1 MDPVVVLS
9 VVAVA
14 IVVIFDF
21 TNGFHDASNIIATV
35 IASRA
40 MTPVQAVVL
49 VAIFEFLGPFIV
61 GMAVANTIG
70 NFVDLSDLLLINA
83 VAVIICGIFAAL
95 FWNVLT
101 WRLGSSRRP
110 RPTRWSVASSA
121 LFSSPPVPAS
131 TMSSG
136 ASLSCSTARSP
147 VSSKSSS
154 AWSSRRSSV
163 SASAS

>member
-49 VAIFEFLGPFIV
+49 VAIFEFLGPLIV
-61 GMAVANTIG
+61 GTAVANTIG
-70 NFVDLSDLLLINA
+70 NIVDLSDLPPINA
-83 VAVIICGIFAAL
+83 VAVIICGIFAPPNKTSTINNTIQSSCPPNPNIVIILLRRDAAQL
-95 FWNVLT
+95 AGGTRFDTAPVL
-101 WRLGSSRRP
+101 RFRFCSQGSIA
-110 RPTRWSVASSA
+110 PT
-121 LFSSPPVPAS
+121 
-131 TMSSG
+131 
-136 ASLSCSTARSP
+136 
-147 VSSKSSS
+147 
-154 AWSSRRSSV
+154 
-163 SASAS
+163 